1 MKPIA
6 PTTLHPMTCRCS
18 ECRPKETPADS
29 YLRPNDI
36 ALLAIAG
43 VIVGLILAEL
53 VDWMIAGPGVIPELG
68 L

>member
-1 MKPIA
+1 MKPIET
-6 PTTLHPMTCRCS
+6 PTLHPLTCRCAI
-18 ECRPKETPADS
+18 CRPAKSPADTDLS
-29 YLRPNDI
+29 PNDI

-53 VDWMIAGPGVIPELG
+53 VNWLIAGPGVVPELG